1 MTVHRF
7 TAKAKATLDGKRL
20 RARIVGWGDVG
31 HPYDTASGNIAEVTV
46 ERGGLVTA
54 APVLLAFDGHND
66 EYSRPNVVGTFAAAA
81 ADDGLYAEVDLNGT
95 PEAERLH
102 HAARTGAAVAVS
114 MEFATDAEGLTFTLG
129 PDSPATVTG
138 LAILDRD
145 PGAFQTAQVTLAAG
159 KAPTMSDT
167 PNDPTPEDPEPD
179 EGGDTK
185 VLAAVGAVRSEMAE
199 MERRVM
205 AAQIGGRSS
214 SRHPLAEFDT
224 FDALVTA
231 VRSTRD
237 TRAAAELSGH
247 FTAGYRQHSQRRRIA
262 RQFGAAL
269 VDQVTADNL
278 SLVQPHMLTEVYGR
292 IDQER
297 RVITALGGPTSIGSS
312 GMTVN
317 WPTFTGDLTA
327 IVAAQ
332 TAEKA
337 PINSVK
343 ISFGSANEPLVTYAA
358 GSDVSF
364 QLAERSQPPYL
375 QLHNRVL
382 NSAYNL
388 TTDGV
393 MADAL
398 VADGTGYVAWTPATA
413 TGEDT
418 AKAVMAASIQV
429 DKATGSPASVIVA
442 GEAAFTAIAVAFWS
456 HAPAYGTQNTGGT
469 AQASTLAV
477 SVSGIPVV
485 FAPMLDSATAVV
497 TNGEAAAWG
506 ESGPALVTAID
517 VERLGTD
524 VAIWG
529 LGAPLV
535 FTPGGV
541 VILAATAPVTASA
554 ESKSK
559 K

>member
-1 MTVHRF
+1 MTTHRF
-7 TAKAKATLDGKRL
+7 TARAEATGDGRRM

-31 HPYDTASGNIAEVTV
+31 HPYDTSTGDISTVTV
-46 ERGGLVTA
+46 QRGGLVPA
-54 APVLLAFDGHND
+54 HDVLLAFDGHNGD
-66 EYSRPNVVGTFAAAA
+66 PVRPAVVGTFRA
-81 ADDGLYAEVDLNGT
+81 ADDADGLYADVDLNGT

-114 MEFATDAEGLTFTLG
+114 MEFATDAEGSNFTLG

-159 KAPTMSDT
+159 KAPIMSDT
-167 PNDPTPEDPEPD
+167 PNDPAPEPEPGPEPD
-179 EGGDTK
+179 EVAGE
-185 VLAAVGAVRSEMAE
+185 LRAEMAA
-199 MERRVM
+199 MERRVL
-205 AAQIGGRSS
+205 AAQVGGRTS
-214 SRHPLAEFDT
+214 SRHPLAEFED
-224 FDALVTA
+224 FESLVTA
-231 VRSTRD
+231 ARTTRD
-237 TRAAAELSGH
+237 HAAAEELSGH
-247 FTAGYRQHSQRRRIA
+247 FTAGYRRHSQRVRIA

-297 RVITALGGPTSIGSS
+297 RVITALGGPSSIGSS

-358 GSDVSF
+358 GSDISF
-364 QLAERSQPPYL
+364 QLATRSQPPYL

-393 MADAL
+393 MAAAL
-398 VADGTGYVAWTPATA
+398 VDEATGYVAWTPAAA

-418 AKAVMAASIQV
+418 AKAVMAASIKV

-442 GEAAFTAIAVAFWS
+442 GEAAFSAIAVAFWS

-485 FAPMLDSATAVV
+485 FAPMLDSNTAVV
-497 TNGEAAAWG
+497 TNGEAASWG
-506 ESGPALVTAID
+506 EAGPALVTAVD
-517 VERLGTD
+517 VERLGND

-541 VILAATAPVTASA
+541 VVLAATAPVAASGTSA
-554 ESKSK
+554 DK
-559 K
+559 KGK